1 MALTYPLANKT
12 ALITGASK
20 GIGAATA
27 LELSR
32 LGANVVINYA
42 SDAAPAEALVAKI
55 GSDKAI
61 AIKANAGDVK
71 EIERLVQETV
81 AWSGSGGKIDIL
93 IPNAG
98 VSIMST
104 VEQTS
109 EEDFQKTYDLN
120 VKGPYFLVQSLPIS
134 LESWEED
141 VGKGKAL
148 PYLQKG
154 SHVVMLSTSL
164 SVVSS
169 ITPNY
174 LLYVSSKGA
183 IEQMTRVLAKDL
195 GQKGICVNAVAPGPT
210 ATDLFFKGKPQ
221 ALVDTIASWNPFKRI
236 GEPAEIAK
244 AIAYLS
250 GDGGS
255 WVNGQILRVNGGMT
269 VG

>member
-1 MALTYPLANKT
+1 MASTQPLAGKV

-27 LELSR
+27 LQLAS
-32 LGANVVINYA
+32 LGAKVVINYS
-42 SDAAPAEALVAKI
+42 SDLAPADALVKQI

-61 AIKANAGDVK
+61 AIKANAASVK
-71 EIERLVQETV
+71 EIECLVEEAV
-81 AWSGSGGKIDIL
+81 KWGGGLDIV

-98 VSIMST
+98 ISIMRT

-120 VKGPYFLVQSLPIS
+120 VKGPYFLVQ
-134 LESWEED
+134 
-141 VGKGKAL
+141 KAL
-148 PYLQKG
+148 PHLKSG
-154 SHVVMLSTSL
+154 SHIVLLSTSL
-164 SVVSS
+164 CAVST

-174 LLYVSSKGA
+174 LLYTSSKGA

-195 GQKGICVNAVAPGPT
+195 GTKGINVNAVSPGPT
-210 ATDLFFKGKPQ
+210 ATELFFQGKDQ
-221 ALVDTIASWNPFKRI
+221 KLVDMIASSNPFKRI
-236 GEPAEIAK
+236 GKPEEIAR

-250 GDGGS
+250 GEGGS

-269 VG
+269 VGPN

>member
-1 MALTYPLANKT
+1 MALTYPLAGKT

-27 LELSR
+27 LELAS
-32 LGANVVINYA
+32 LGAKVVINYS
-42 SDAAPAEALVAKI
+42 SDAKPAEELVSKI

-71 EIERLVQETV
+71 EIERLVKETV
-81 AWSGSGGKIDIL
+81 AWGGGKIDIL

-98 VSIMST
+98 MSMMRN
-104 VEQTS
+104 VGETS
-109 EEDFQKTYDLN
+109 EEDFQRTFDLN
-120 VKGPYFLVQSLPIS
+120 VKGPYFLVQ
-134 LESWEED
+134 
-141 VGKGKAL
+141 KAL
-148 PYLQKG
+148 PYLPKG
-154 SHVVMLSTSL
+154 SHVVLISTSL
-164 SVVSS
+164 CTVST

-195 GQKGICVNAVAPGPT
+195 GTKGINVNAVAPGPT
-210 ATDLFFKGKPQ
+210 ATDLFFQGKPQ

-236 GEPAEIAK
+236 GEPAEIAR

-250 GDGGS
+250 GEGGS

-269 VG
+269 VGN